1 MLADIAP
8 NRSEPVFKSA
18 QNLMDSRLDSFID
31 ACRNNTEVFPGLV
44 EAPKQ
49 SDASHSLDSLQKPQG
64 LVMSSLVTRD
74 ELLTALK
81 RESEHWSERCL
92 GEISNFECVASEQRK
107 THEACLEKVVAEAID
122 QMKHDL
128 VELEGRVTQALDSH
142 LLRQNSTV
150 AEMRKDLVAHQ
161 GESLRIRGDGDAD
174 PPQEINF
181 QGIRCDI
188 DLCRAELKT
197 TLPFLK
203 SMCEQNSQSVGHIES
218 VIRDLRQDVNVEL
231 QDLRCTAGAEG
242 LKTSVKDLR
251 REFTDLQ
258 REISQA
264 MRESERRNAA
274 DVSGCLEDLS
284 ALVEA
289 SKCALKADI
298 QADVA
303 RVEAR
308 ITGSRG
314 TRSPG
319 TEAFGTHAIS
329 AKEESQSLQ
338 NQLEEVGKAMQKV
351 SFIDFDDWQKRLDAM
366 EASVQ
371 NLNIKAYMQ
380 RQPTDCTLAEDV
392 AAVMARLDI
401 LELQTTPLAD
411 KVCANELATLAAR
424 VDLVEHSISCA
435 DNGGPHR
442 KADGD
447 KESQHCAA
455 EIDAFT
461 DSRLKIIRRE
471 LHEEI
476 CAELSR
482 RIATCEARVTASEAS
497 ISCELTRISSDL
509 GTRLGQVADSV
520 LQNTKLS
527 LRLRTLEAEVKQAS
541 SMLKCLLD
549 SRKKETIAELHEWK
563 PILACSVETKQS
575 SSMARDGTVLAP
587 LDKKEMKC
595 SSLESTHLSSPE
607 LHPADA
613 ASDITP
619 MELSDQCVPGGSA
632 LQPSG
637 SVSRAESRSASRPR
651 VITPDGDNAVSFRDP
666 ALTGLRDV
674 EDLMASIRNAKHPE
688 QVNES
693 MPSNSEES
701 TRLLVEQLQALL
713 SHESSRI
720 ARELSQDDQSDDV
733 LSPGHLSDTLR
744 QLLGAFQRT
753 AGVPEAKPISHEQ
766 TVRRQSPGRLAADD
780 RGGIQPQALGRRGAQ
795 SPARGMTVR
804 AEPQACDPVL
814 RNGSSYVTPSA
825 EVGCPSFERI
835 QLPRR
840 ATSPSASESE
850 ISACLAVRPQDM
862 QRFQGSPVKP
872 SNVNPGSDTVTRS
885 KVLRCQ
891 GPRRNPSPM
900 SAHCQGPRR
909 NPSPEGSLKAIRSH
923 G

>member
-1 MLADIAP
+1 
-8 NRSEPVFKSA
+8 
-18 QNLMDSRLDSFID
+18 
-31 ACRNNTEVFPGLV
+31 
-44 EAPKQ
+44 
-49 SDASHSLDSLQKPQG
+49 
-64 LVMSSLVTRD
+64 
-74 ELLTALK
+74 
-81 RESEHWSERCL
+81 
-92 GEISNFECVASEQRK
+92 
-107 THEACLEKVVAEAID
+107 
-122 QMKHDL
+122 
-128 VELEGRVTQALDSH
+128 
-142 LLRQNSTV
+142 
-150 AEMRKDLVAHQ
+150 
-161 GESLRIRGDGDAD
+161 
-174 PPQEINF
+174 
-181 QGIRCDI
+181 
-188 DLCRAELKT
+188 
-197 TLPFLK
+197 
-203 SMCEQNSQSVGHIES
+203 MCEQNSQSVGHIES

-289 SKCALKADI
+289 SKCALKAEI

-338 NQLEEVGKAMQKV
+338 NHLEEVGKAMQKV
-351 SFIDFDDWQKRLDAM
+351 SFIDFDDWQKRLHAV

-371 NLNIKAYMQ
+371 NLNIKASMQ

-392 AAVMARLDI
+392 VAVMARLDI

-424 VDLVEHSISCA
+424 LDLVEHTISCA
-435 DNGGPHR
+435 DNGCPHR

-455 EIDAFT
+455 EIGAFT
-461 DSRLKIIRRE
+461 DSRLEIIRRE

-497 ISCELTRISSDL
+497 ISCELSRISSDL
-509 GTRLGQVADSV
+509 GTRLGQVEDSV

-563 PILACSVETKQS
+563 PILACSLATKQS

-637 SVSRAESRSASRPR
+637 SASRAESFS
-651 VITPDGDNAVSFRDP
+651 DGDNAVSFRGP

-674 EDLMASIRNAKHPE
+674 EDLMASIRNVKHSE

-693 MPSNSEES
+693 RPSNSEES
-701 TRLLVEQLQALL
+701 TRLLVGQLQALL

-766 TVRRQSPGRLAADD
+766 TVRRQSPGRLAAHD
-780 RGGIQPQALGRRGAQ
+780 RGGIQPQTLGRRGAQ

-804 AEPQACDPVL
+804 AEPQSCDPVL
-814 RNGSSYVTPSA
+814 RNGSPYVTPSA
-825 EVGCPSFERI
+825 EVRCPSHERI
-835 QLPRR
+835 QLLRR
-840 ATSPSASESE
+840 ATSPSASEST
-850 ISACLAVRPQDM
+850 CPGDLLRPQDM

-885 KVLRCQ
+885 KVL
-891 GPRRNPSPM
+891 
-900 SAHCQGPRR
+900 HCQGPRR
-909 NPSPEGSLKAIRSH
+909 NPSPISAMAGSLKAIRSH